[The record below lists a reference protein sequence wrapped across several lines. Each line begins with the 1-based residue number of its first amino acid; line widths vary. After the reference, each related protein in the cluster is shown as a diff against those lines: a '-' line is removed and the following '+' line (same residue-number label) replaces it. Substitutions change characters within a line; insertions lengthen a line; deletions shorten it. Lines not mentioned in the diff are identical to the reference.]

1 MDAHI
6 TAYFEEVFQKIQLLK
21 SSDRGEVWLVSE
33 RSGRSTSANRAA
45 PSACAHGTLSH
56 TTHDPISGA
65 PSGLASWM
73 GQQRLVILK
82 RIALTGLP
90 YRMLKGKDYPLIPR
104 ILHCIEDGDET
115 VVVEEYVQG
124 ESLLDR
130 IGRKAYLSERETESV
145 LLQLCE
151 GLDEIHAQGIIHR
164 DIKPSNLI
172 LQRGC
177 IIRLID
183 FDAARTVKEHSGED
197 TMHLGTRGYA
207 PPEQFGYG
215 QTDARSDIY
224 SIGITMRKVL
234 PQEYCGYLVKIF
246 AKCTEIDP
254 DRRYRNLQ
262 ELRRALIFRRFW
274 AGRGKAALW
283 TLAIVSGVVFC
294 ILPRFDGAEPLPSAP
309 ASKSEVDSPAVRL
322 PSTAEE
328 STAAPTP
335 ETSDERFSVQSLVPS
350 GTETG
355 QGAAVPT
362 SSSLIEPTAHDSYM
376 PPTASQEER
385 KSIKSVDAF
394 MTEFKDDPEKLAY
407 WQTRNEVFSSGNTS
421 EVERLEA
428 MKRGEL
434 GLRTDAFIKNLP
446 PMNEAERNR
455 AIDEFIADQKR
466 LLDL

>member
-1 MDAHI
+1 
-6 TAYFEEVFQKIQLLK
+6 
-21 SSDRGEVWLVSE
+21 
-33 RSGRSTSANRAA
+33 
-45 PSACAHGTLSH
+45 
-56 TTHDPISGA
+56 
-65 PSGLASWM
+65 
-73 GQQRLVILK
+73 
-82 RIALTGLP
+82 
-90 YRMLKGKDYPLIPR
+90 MLKGKDYPLIPR
-104 ILHCIEDGDET
+104 ILHCIENNGET

-130 IGRKAYLSERETESV
+130 IGRREYLSEREAESV
-145 LLQLCE
+145 LLQLCD

-172 LQRGC
+172 LQSGG

-215 QTDARSDIY
+215 QTDERSDIY
-224 SIGITMRKVL
+224 SIGITMQKAL
-234 PQEYCGYLVKIF
+234 PEEYGGYLVKIF

-274 AGRGKAALW
+274 ASRGKAALW
-283 TLAIVSGVVFC
+283 TLAIVSAVVFC
-294 ILPRFDGAEPLPSAP
+294 ILQRFDGTESLPSVP
-309 ASKSEVDSPAVRL
+309 ASKSEVDSPAVRP
-322 PSTAEE
+322 PSAAEE
-328 STAAPTP
+328 RAAAPTP
-335 ETSDERFSVQSLVPS
+335 ETSDERFSMQSLVPS
-350 GTETG
+350 DSESE
-355 QGAAVPT
+355 QEVAVPT
-362 SSSLIEPTAHDSYM
+362 PTSSIEPTAHDSYT

-394 MTEFKDDPEKLAY
+394 LAEFKDDPEKLSY
-407 WQTRNEVFSSGNTS
+407 WQVRREVFSYSS
-421 EVERLEA
+421 EEERLEA
-428 MKRGEL
+428 MKGGEL

-446 PMNEAERNR
+446 PMTEAERNR
-455 AIDEFIADQKR
+455 AIDEFVAEQKR

>member
-1 MDAHI
+1 MDANI
-6 TAYFEEVFQKIQLLK
+6 TAYFEEVFQKIELLK
-21 SSDRGEVWLVSE
+21 SSDKGEVWLASE

-45 PSACAHGTLSH
+45 PSASALGTFS
-56 TTHDPISGA
+56 
-65 PSGLASWM
+65 
-73 GQQRLVILK
+73 QRLVVLK

-104 ILHCIEDGDET
+104 ILHCIEDNGET

-151 GLDEIHAQGIIHR
+151 GLAPIHAQGIIHR
-164 DIKPSNLI
+164 NIKPSNLI
-172 LQRGC
+172 LQSGG

-234 PQEYCGYLVKIF
+234 PEEYGGYLVKIF

-274 AGRGKAALW
+274 AGRGKASLW
-283 TLAIVSGVVFC
+283 TLAIVSAVVFC
-294 ILPRFDGAEPLPSAP
+294 ILPRFDGTESLPSVP
-309 ASKSEVDSPAVRL
+309 ASKSEVDSPAVRP
-322 PSTAEE
+322 PSAAEE
-328 STAAPTP
+328 RAAALTSV
-335 ETSDERFSVQSLVPS
+335 TSDERPSVESSVPS
-350 GTETG
+350 GTKPE
-355 QGAAVPT
+355 QEVAVSTPST
-362 SSSLIEPTAHDSYM
+362 SIEPLAHESYT
-376 PPTASQEER
+376 PPAASQEER

-394 MTEFKDDPEKLAY
+394 MAEFKDDPEKLAY
-407 WQTRNEVFSSGNTS
+407 WQVRREVFSYSS
-421 EVERLEA
+421 EEERLEA
-428 MKRGEL
+428 MKGGEL
-434 GLRTDAFIKNLP
+434 GLRLDAFIKNLP
-446 PMNEAERNR
+446 PMTEAERNR
-455 AIDEFIADQKR
+455 AIDEFVADQKR

>member
-1 MDAHI
+1 
-6 TAYFEEVFQKIQLLK
+6 
-21 SSDRGEVWLVSE
+21 
-33 RSGRSTSANRAA
+33 
-45 PSACAHGTLSH
+45 
-56 TTHDPISGA
+56 
-65 PSGLASWM
+65 
-73 GQQRLVILK
+73 
-82 RIALTGLP
+82 
-90 YRMLKGKDYPLIPR
+90 MLKGKDYPLIPR
-104 ILHCIEDGDET
+104 ILHCIEDSGET
-115 VVVEEYVQG
+115 VIVEEYVQG

-130 IGRKAYLSERETESV
+130 IGRKAYLTERETESV

-172 LQRGC
+172 LQSGG

-254 DRRYRNLQ
+254 NRRYRNLQ

-274 AGRGKAALW
+274 AGRGKPALW
-283 TLAIVSGVVFC
+283 TLAIVSVVVFC
-294 ILPRFDGAEPLPSAP
+294 LLPRLDGTEPLPSAP
-309 ASKSEVDSPAVRL
+309 ASKSEVDSPDIRL
-322 PSTAEE
+322 PSAAEK
-328 STAAPTP
+328 SAAEPAP

-350 GTETG
+350 DSESE
-355 QGAAVPT
+355 QEVAVPT
-362 SSSLIEPTAHDSYM
+362 PTSSIEPIAHDSYM

-385 KSIKSVDAF
+385 KSIKNVDVF
-394 MTEFKDDPEKLAY
+394 MEEFKDEPEKLAY
-407 WQTRNEVFSSGNTS
+407 WQTRNANASTDNTS

-434 GLRTDAFIKNLP
+434 GLRVDAFIKNLP
-446 PMNEAERNR
+446 PMTEAERNR
-455 AIDEFIADQKR
+455 AIDEFVAEQKR

>member
-1 MDAHI
+1 MDAQI
-6 TAYFEEVFQKIQLLK
+6 SAYFEEAFQRIRLLK
-21 SSDRGEVWLVSE
+21 SGDKGEVWLASE
-33 RSGRSTSANRAA
+33 QSGR
-45 PSACAHGTLSH
+45 
-56 TTHDPISGA
+56 
-65 PSGLASWM
+65 
-73 GQQRLVILK
+73 LVVLK
-82 RIALTGLP
+82 RIALTELP
-90 YRMLKGKDYPLIPR
+90 YRILKGKDYPLIPR
-104 ILHCIEDGDET
+104 ILHCVEDDGET

-130 IGRKAYLSERETESV
+130 IGRKAYLSEHEAESV

-151 GLDEIHAQGIIHR
+151 GLVPIHEQGIIHR

-172 LQRGC
+172 LQSGG

-224 SIGITMRKVL
+224 SIGITMQKVL
-234 PQEYCGYLVKIF
+234 PEEYGGYLAKIF

-274 AGRGKAALW
+274 ASRGKAALW
-283 TLAIVSGVVFC
+283 TLAIVSTVVFC
-294 ILPRFDGAEPLPSAP
+294 ILPRLDGTETLPSAP
-309 ASKSEVDSPAVRL
+309 ASKTEVDSPAVRL
-322 PSTAEE
+322 PSAAEE
-328 STAAPTP
+328 SAAAPTP

-350 GTETG
+350 DSESE
-355 QGAAVPT
+355 QEVAVPT
-362 SSSLIEPTAHDSYM
+362 PTSSIEPTAHDSYM
-376 PPTASQEER
+376 PPTVSQEER

-394 MTEFKDDPEKLAY
+394 LAEFKDDPEKLAY
-407 WQTRNEVFSSGNTS
+407 WQIRREVFSYSS
-421 EVERLEA
+421 EEERLEA
-428 MKRGEL
+428 MKGGEL

-446 PMNEAERNR
+446 PMTEAERNR
-455 AIDEFIADQKR
+455 AIDEFVAEQKR

>member
-6 TAYFEEVFQKIQLLK
+6 TAYFEEIFQKIQLLK

-33 RSGRSTSANRAA
+33 RAGRSTSANRVA
-45 PSACAHGTLSH
+45 PSACALGTFS
-56 TTHDPISGA
+56 
-65 PSGLASWM
+65 
-73 GQQRLVILK
+73 QRLVILK

-90 YRMLKGKDYPLIPR
+90 YRLLKGKDYPLIPR
-104 ILHCIEDGDET
+104 VLYCIEDGDET

-172 LQRGC
+172 LQSGC

-224 SIGITMRKVL
+224 SIGITMRKAL
-234 PQEYCGYLVKIF
+234 PEEYDGYLAKIF

-274 AGRGKAALW
+274 AGRGKPALW
-283 TLAIVSGVVFC
+283 TLAIVSVVVFC
-294 ILPRFDGAEPLPSAP
+294 LLPRLDGTEPLPSAP
-309 ASKSEVDSPAVRL
+309 ASKTEVDSPAVRL

-328 STAAPTP
+328 SAAVPTP

-350 GTETG
+350 DSESE
-355 QGAAVPT
+355 QEVAVPT
-362 SSSLIEPTAHDSYM
+362 PTSSTEPTAHDSYM
-376 PPTASQEER
+376 PPTVSQEER

-394 MTEFKDDPEKLAY
+394 LAEFKDDPEKLAY
-407 WQTRNEVFSSGNTS
+407 WQTRNKVFFSDDSS
-421 EVERLEA
+421 EEERLEF
-428 MKRGEL
+428 MKHGEL
-434 GLRTDAFIKNLP
+434 GLRTDAFIKELP
-446 PMNEAERNR
+446 KTMTKEERNR
-455 AIDEFIADQKR
+455 AIEDFVARQRR
-466 LLDL
+466 LLDISD

>member
-1 MDAHI
+1 
-6 TAYFEEVFQKIQLLK
+6 
-21 SSDRGEVWLVSE
+21 
-33 RSGRSTSANRAA
+33 
-45 PSACAHGTLSH
+45 
-56 TTHDPISGA
+56 
-65 PSGLASWM
+65 
-73 GQQRLVILK
+73 
-82 RIALTGLP
+82 
-90 YRMLKGKDYPLIPR
+90 MLKGKDYPLIPR
-104 ILHCIEDGDET
+104 ILHCIEDNGET

-130 IGRKAYLSERETESV
+130 IGRKAYLTERETESV

-172 LQRGC
+172 LQSGG

-224 SIGITMRKVL
+224 SIGITLRKVL

-283 TLAIVSGVVFC
+283 TLAIVSVVGFC
-294 ILPRFDGAEPLPSAP
+294 LLPRLDETEPLPSSP

-322 PSTAEE
+322 PSAAEE
-328 STAAPTP
+328 SAAEPTP

-362 SSSLIEPTAHDSYM
+362 SSTEPAARDNYM
-376 PPTASQEER
+376 PPTVSQEQR

-394 MTEFKDDPEKLAY
+394 LEEFKDDPEKFAY
-407 WQTRNEVFSSGNTS
+407 WQTRNANASTGNTS
-421 EVERLEA
+421 EAERLEA

-466 LLDL
+466 LLAL